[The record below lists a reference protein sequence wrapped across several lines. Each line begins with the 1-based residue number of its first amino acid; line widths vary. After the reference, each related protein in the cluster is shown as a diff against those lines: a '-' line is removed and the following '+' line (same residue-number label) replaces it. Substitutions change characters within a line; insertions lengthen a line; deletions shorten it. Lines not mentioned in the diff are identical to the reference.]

1 LLYTL
6 FDCDNSAQIY
16 DKTLEEALLCI
27 TKTIDKVM
35 IEEIELQDLIISK
48 QLRMNINNYKSA
60 HVAAAIQLGN
70 NERVSRGDNIEYVYT
85 DSQHQNPLPNNGS
98 NMTGILK
105 TMD

>member
-1 LLYTL
+1 
-6 FDCDNSAQIY
+6 
-16 DKTLEEALLCI
+16 
-27 TKTIDKVM
+27 M

-85 DSQHQNPLPNNGS
+85 DSQHQNPLPNNGLIIDVEF
-98 NMTGILK
+98 TILK
-105 TMD
+105 KRKTP